1 MYLAGPV
8 SDWSCSKED
17 LRVLKGGEQR
27 RGSLEQQ
34 EGSKIRSVE
43 TKQKQRAE
51 TVPER
56 SGGLEC
62 KLDNDK
68 RSYIVNVIKEKG
80 EKKRYNACSLMIAIS
95 VRG

>member
-1 MYLAGPV
+1 MQQG
-8 SDWSCSKED
+8 
-17 LRVLKGGEQR
+17 RFKGV
-27 RGSLEQQ
+27 
-34 EGSKIRSVE
+34 EGGRTTSRMSRAASKIRSVE